1 LDFIAIILHCIQ
13 CFDAVSWA
21 AGRASGL
28 KKNIAGWW
36 TWALI
41 SPDGV
46 APSQIVSVSASVNF
60 PLHHKVQKFS
70 SGTCSSRWSR
80 KRGHKTVVVWW
91 WWNNGNFTKSTTV
104 YEIHLLI
111 LGLWTLLIFA
121 LYFYCCDILLGITD
135 DLLSAITFLL
145 YFNAM
150 FSIQFRF
157 CNTSSVLLLFSHHH
171 AITSFV
177 CCKTKVCCC
186 VTTPRFVTC

>member
-60 PLHHKVQKFS
+60 PLHHKVQLLAPAHPGGPGK
-70 SGTCSSRWSR
+70 GAI
-80 KRGHKTVVVWW
+80 KR
-91 WWNNGNFTKSTTV
+91 
-104 YEIHLLI
+104 
-111 LGLWTLLIFA
+111 LWCGGGGIMA
-121 LYFYCCDILLGITD
+121 ILLNQLQYMKYT
-135 DLLSAITFLL
+135 
-145 YFNAM
+145 Y
-150 FSIQFRF
+150 
-157 CNTSSVLLLFSHHH
+157 LFWAFEH
-171 AITSFV
+171 
-177 CCKTKVCCC
+177 C
-186 VTTPRFVTC
+186 